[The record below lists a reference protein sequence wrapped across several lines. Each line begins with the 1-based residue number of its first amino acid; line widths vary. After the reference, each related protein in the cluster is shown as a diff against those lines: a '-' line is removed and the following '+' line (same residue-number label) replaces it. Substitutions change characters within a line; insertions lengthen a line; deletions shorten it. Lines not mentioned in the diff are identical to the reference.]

1 MNRKFAC
8 LFLAAATALSNI
20 AVAVATESVEDQT
33 FARETAGYTEA
44 VEALHEE
51 GLRATAETTFDNTM
65 ALPAE
70 MGMLK
75 GRRTLS
81 LNELSAQALV
91 AQEEQER
98 AEAKKAEKKARRDA
112 MLAQYDGVKLREGM
126 SLRTK
131 PSSKSR
137 KITSLE
143 SGKVAQLLDVKG
155 DWYKVSF
162 GGDTGYVRAE
172 GCRGVDYEDY
182 RGTAAT
188 QTLLEQVID
197 EAYSYLG
204 TPYVY
209 GGTSHSGIDCSGFTM
224 MVFQKFGIHLGHGAQ
239 YQYNAGRHVSEAE
252 RKAGDLVF
260 FTGYGTSSI
269 QHVGIY
275 LGGGQFIHASTS
287 SGVIISNIYDSYY
300 GPHYYGAC
308 RVMD

>member
-8 LFLAAATALSNI
+8 LFLAVSTTLSS
-20 AVAVATESVEDQT
+20 VAVAFATPPVENDVYAQ
-33 FARETAGYTEA
+33 ETAAYTEA
-44 VEALHEE
+44 VEALHDE
-51 GLRATAETTFDNTM
+51 GLHATAESTFENTM
-65 ALPAE
+65 ARPSE

-75 GRRTLS
+75 GRRTLT

-98 AEAKKAEKKARRDA
+98 AEAKKAEKKAKRDA
-112 MLAQYDGVKLREGM
+112 MLAQYDGVKLHEGM
-126 SLRTK
+126 TLRSRA
-131 PSSKSR
+131 SSKSH
-137 KITSLE
+137 KITTIE

-155 DWYKVSF
+155 DWYKVAF
-162 GGDTGYVRAE
+162 GGDTGYIRAD

-188 QTLLEQVID
+188 QTLLEQVLD

-209 GGTSHSGIDCSGFTM
+209 GGASHSGTDCSGFTM
-224 MVFQKFGIHLGHGAQ
+224 AVFAKFGIHLSHGAQ
-239 YQYNAGRHVSEAE
+239 SQYGAGRHVSEAQ

-260 FTGYGTSSI
+260 FSGYGTSSI

>member
-8 LFLAAATALSNI
+8 LFLAVTTTLSSLVTAY
-20 AVAVATESVEDQT
+20 ATEPMADPAFEKEE
-33 FARETAGYTEA
+33 AAYEEA
-44 VEALHEE
+44 VHTLHAA
-51 GLRATAETTFDNTM
+51 GRRTTSEDTFQHSM
-65 ALPAE
+65 ALPVE

-75 GRRTLS
+75 SRSALTLS
-81 LNELSAQALV
+81 EMSAQALV
-91 AQEEQER
+91 EQEEQER
-98 AEAKKAEKKARRDA
+98 AAAEKAEKRAHRDA
-112 MLAQYDGVKLREGM
+112 VLAQYDGVKLRKTLT
-126 SLRTK
+126 LRTK
-131 PSSKSR
+131 PSSKAK
-137 KITSLE
+137 KITSVE
-143 SGKVAQLLDVKG
+143 GGKVAQLLDVKG
-155 DWYKVSF
+155 DWYKISF
-162 GGDTGYVRAE
+162 AGDTGYVRAKN
-172 GCRGVDYEDY
+172 CRGVDYEDY

-209 GGTSHSGIDCSGFTM
+209 GGSSHSGTDCSGFTM
-224 MVFQKFGIHLGHGAQ
+224 SVFAKFGIYLSHGAQ
-239 YQYNAGRHVSEAE
+239 SQYGAGRHVSVSE

-287 SGVIISNIYDSYY
+287 SGVIVSNIYDSYY